1 MNIIVTGCAGFI
13 GSHLCE
19 ALLQKGYGVI
29 GIDNFDPF
37 YSRGIKVQNLF
48 HLQKHSGFVFY
59 DCDIRSKDNLETISE
74 DFTAV
79 IHLAAKAG
87 VRPSIED
94 PAGYSNTN
102 IQGTLNILEFAR
114 SRKVNK
120 IVFAS
125 SSSVYG
131 NNAKIPFSEEDQA
144 VEPISP
150 YAFTKRS
157 CELLV
162 YSYFHLY
169 QISSV
174 CLRFFTVYGPR
185 QRPDLAIHKFFKAI
199 YNDTPIQVFGDGN
212 TYRDYTFIDDIIQ
225 GVVVSLEYVLSRE
238 KGYEIINL
246 GNHQPISLINLISSI
261 EQVIG
266 KKAILRYTGM
276 QPGDVDKTYADVQKA
291 KSLLGFTPR
300 TGIEDGLKA
309 FDDWYL
315 HSLKQK
321 PA

>member
-1 MNIIVTGCAGFI
+1 MNILVTGCAGFI

-19 ALLQKGYGVI
+19 ALLKKGYGVI

-37 YSRGIKVQNLF
+37 YARSIKLQNLF
-48 HLQKHSGFVFY
+48 HLQKNPRFFFY
-59 DCDIRSKDNLETISE
+59 ESDIRSKESLDAIKE

-79 IHLAAKAG
+79 IHVAAKAG

-94 PAGYSNTN
+94 PTGYCTTN
-102 IQGTLNILEFAR
+102 IQGTLNIAEFAR
-114 SRKVNK
+114 SRRVSK

-131 NNAKIPFSEEDQA
+131 NNAKIPFSEQDLA

-157 CELLV
+157 CELLL
-162 YSYFHLY
+162 YNYFHLY
-169 QISSV
+169 HTSSI

-212 TYRDYTFIDDIIQ
+212 TYRDYTFIDDIIY
-225 GVVVSLEYVLSRE
+225 GIIASLEYIGSMDKL
-238 KGYEIINL
+238 YEIINL
-246 GNHQPISLINLISSI
+246 GNHQPVSLINLIRSI

-266 KKAILRYTGM
+266 KKAILQYTGM
-276 QPGDVDKTYADVQKA
+276 QPGDVEKTYADVTKA
-291 KSLLGFTPR
+291 KNLLGFIPR
-300 TGIEDGLKA
+300 TRLEDGLSA
-309 FDDWYL
+309 FNDWYVQTL
-315 HSLKQK
+315 EK
-321 PA
+321 ATI